1 MPKWVLAEVI
11 PVKRRLKIHLF
22 GVASQA
28 HLFEWY
34 DISVRKSTRAFV
46 VHMSVCSVLK
56 YAVAGCISL
65 LTRRLL
71 PLVFDT
77 LSSGP

>member
-1 MPKWVLAEVI
+1 MLRWLVVEVVL
-11 PVKRRLKIHLF
+11 VKQRLKIHLF
-22 GVASQA
+22 GVASQE

-34 DISVRKSTRAFV
+34 DISKHKSVGAFV
-46 VHMSVCSVLK
+46 LHTLVASVTKFV
-56 YAVAGCISL
+56 AAGCISL

-77 LSSGP
+77 LPSRP